1 MVSNVGYGQQGK
13 GNYSRKRKPT
23 FQARINGKTR
33 NLRVVSNEKYDKLFD
48 VDEKTVIATR
58 SKLTGKETGWG
69 DALPFLPKENVP
81 KDWNKNLSE
90 MVKEIKDSKD
100 LSPQTKDL
108 IRKTFRRV
116 VGYDLFN

>member
-1 MVSNVGYGQQGK
+1 
-13 GNYSRKRKPT
+13 
-23 FQARINGKTR
+23 
-33 NLRVVSNEKYDKLFD
+33 
-48 VDEKTVIATR
+48 
-58 SKLTGKETGWG
+58 
-69 DALPFLPKENVP
+69 VP

-116 VGYDLFN
+116 VGYDLFD